1 MNRRTLLQ
9 ATTTVPLALV
19 AGCTS
24 SSDTDDADGNGEND
38 AESQGDVGLT
48 IETGGVELTLANVEL
63 ALELETD
70 DGERH
75 ESNEGEMWVLANVAV
90 ANRSEE
96 TQDLPRAEN
105 FKLVTGG
112 EQYDSAVPSSL
123 AAPVS
128 GEGYDAPTDA
138 RQDVSAGGW
147 LAFSIP
153 DATESATLSWAG
165 AGDSEAD
172 EDEVARD
179 EASWDLSLDPAELP
193 DVGFLELNLP
203 ETVAIGDEIAA
214 EVVLENAGGTEYT
227 VETALEAERP
237 GGSTDTKSF
246 EVTVPA
252 EDTASAQHSF
262 TPLMTGSFTVTLG
275 EYSVSKSV
283 EVTPLTAAFGE
294 TVAVDG
300 LPQITIS
307 DPIVTDSFEA
317 DSYYGT
323 ETVQADGSFVFF
335 EFEVQNTSR
344 NRLSAPRS
352 SDLDLSA
359 NGSVYD
365 TASLDVGIS
374 ASYVDPI
381 EGGEYGTY
389 GTIGAGE
396 TVAGVLRFDVPS
408 STAPADLE
416 LLGEWSNGYASAET
430 SIHWSQ

>member
-123 AAPVS
+123 AAPRFGRGVRRS
-128 GEGYDAPTDA
+128 HRRSTRRLRGRMAGVFDPGRDRVRDA
-138 RQDVSAGGW
+138 VVGG
-147 LAFSIP
+147 SRRP
-153 DATESATLSWAG
+153 
-165 AGDSEAD
+165 EAD

-323 ETVQADGSFVFF
+323 ETVQADGSFVFSNSKCKTP
-335 EFEVQNTSR
+335 VATGCRPLGRRTWISPPTDR
-344 NRLSAPRS
+344 CTIPPPSTWVSAR
-352 SDLDLSA
+352 A
-359 NGSVYD
+359 
-365 TASLDVGIS
+365 
-374 ASYVDPI
+374 
-381 EGGEYGTY
+381 
-389 GTIGAGE
+389 
-396 TVAGVLRFDVPS
+396 
-408 STAPADLE
+408 
-416 LLGEWSNGYASAET
+416 T
-430 SIHWSQ
+430 SIP